1 VKYRSKYIKRKDG
14 KLKTYFKYEKGSRML
29 ENELD
34 IVSLIKAMRRIKLI
48 S

>member
-1 VKYRSKYIKRKDG
+1 
-14 KLKTYFKYEKGSRML
+14 ML